1 MPLTRGCVKRLR
13 RRWVAAATGAFATAL
28 LCVGTVA
35 ASSNAPP
42 QIRIQVPSPVEATD
56 AGGADSTYHV
66 KAYNTSTPIDATC
79 DIPTGTAGSGDFDAP
94 INHYPLGT
102 TTVTCTATV
111 SGFSASAAM
120 VVQDTTAPAF
130 PPLSDVSDTTTDPGG
145 KDVSYAI
152 PSATDAVSGSIL
164 GTCTPDSGTHF
175 AVGSTLVT
183 CTATDSSGNKGS
195 ASFHVNLTLIDNT
208 PPTFTTV
215 PSDIMQEATGPAGA
229 VVNYTVTATDNA
241 GPPTVACDH
250 PSGST
255 FPLGATAVT
264 CTATDSSNNRAT
276 AQFNVI
282 IRDTT
287 KPSFPPLADV
297 NATSA
302 DPSGTDVSYSVPT
315 ATDAVSGSIPGSCT
329 PATGT
334 HFAVGS
340 TLVTCAATDS
350 SGNTGTASFHV
361 VVALVD
367 QTPPVLSNVP
377 PDVQIEANGPN
388 GSVSTYSTPTAVDDV
403 DGPIAAVN
411 CAPSSGSTF
420 PLGATVVTCSATDS
434 HGNTGTASFTIT
446 VVDTTAPH
454 LIAPGD
460 YSVYATTDSGISA
473 GEGSAAAFLA
483 GASASDL
490 VDPHPTITND
500 APALF
505 TVGSTV
511 VTFVAHD
518 AAGNTMSAQAT
529 LTVLPMPPAGTTAPF
544 LPPPA
549 DRQPPDDVTNLTAAA
564 GDHVVTLKW
573 TKPTAADF
581 AAVVVTRSLS
591 TDTSTQIVRYRGT
604 ATTFADRTVENGH
617 EYRYVVTAVDNA
629 GNSSQGVAVVA
640 RPKLALL
647 RSPKDGAKV
656 ALPPQLVW
664 LGVVEASYY
673 NVQLFRGRT
682 KVLSAWPLT
691 TLKLQRSWKY
701 LGRRYSLVRGT
712 YTWFVWPGYGKRA
725 DAKYGALLG
734 SSTFIV
740 IR

>member
-1 MPLTRGCVKRLR
+1 MFLMRGDARRLR
-13 RRWVAAATGAFATAL
+13 RRWLAAGTGAFATAL

-35 ASSNAPP
+35 ASSSAPP
-42 QIRIQVPSPVEATD
+42 QIRITVPAPVEATN
-56 AGGADSTYHV
+56 ASGADATYHV
-66 KAYNTSTPIDATC
+66 KAYDSTTPIDATC
-79 DIPTGTAGSGDFDAP
+79 DIPAGTTGSGDFDAP
-94 INHYPLGT
+94 IYHYPLGNT
-102 TTVTCTATV
+102 PVTCTATT
-111 SGFSASAAM
+111 SGFAKSATIT
-120 VVQDTTAPAF
+120 VQDTTAPAF
-130 PPLSDVSDTTTDPGG
+130 PPLPDVSATTADPGG
-145 KDVSYAI
+145 TNVSYAI
-152 PSATDAVSGSIL
+152 PSATDAVTGTIP
-164 GTCTPDSGTHF
+164 GTCTPASGTHF
-175 AVGSTLVT
+175 DVGSTLVT
-183 CTATDSSGNKGS
+183 CTATDSSGNRGT
-195 ASFHVNLTLIDNT
+195 ATFNVNLTLIDNV

-215 PSDIMQEATGPAGA
+215 PSDITQEATGPGGA
-229 VVNYTVTATDNA
+229 AVSYTIAATDNA
-241 GPPTVACDH
+241 GPPTVTCDH

-255 FPLGATAVT
+255 FPLGTTTVT
-264 CTATDSSNNRAT
+264 CTATDSAGNSTT
-276 AQFNVI
+276 AHFNVT

-297 NATSA
+297 NATTT

-340 TLVTCAATDS
+340 TLVTCTATDS

-361 VVALVD
+361 VVAFVD
-367 QTPPVLSNVP
+367 QTPPVLSGVP
-377 PDVQIEANGPN
+377 PSVQIEANGPS
-388 GSVSTYSTPTAVDDV
+388 GSVSTYSTPTAVDAV
-403 DGPIAAVN
+403 DGPIATVT
-411 CAPSSGSTF
+411 CAPASGSTF

-454 LIAPGD
+454 LIPPGD

-473 GEGSAAAFLA
+473 GEGNAAAFLA
-483 GASASDL
+483 GASASD
-490 VDPHPTITND
+490 VIDPHPTVTND
-500 APALF
+500 APAF
-505 TVGSTV
+505 FAVGSTV
-511 VTFVAHD
+511 VTFVARD
-518 AAGNTMSAQAT
+518 ASGNTTSAQAT

-549 DRQPPDDVTNLTAAA
+549 DRQPPDDVTNLTATA

-591 TDTSTQIVRYRGT
+591 TDTSLQVVRYRGT
-604 ATTFADRTVENGH
+604 ATTFADRTVENGR
-617 EYRYVVTAVDNA
+617 EYRYVVTAVDNS
-629 GNSSQGVAVVA
+629 GNSSRGVAVAA
-640 RPKLALL
+640 RPKLAML

-682 KVLSAWPLT
+682 KILSAWPQT

-701 LGRRYSLVRGT
+701 VGRRYSLARGT